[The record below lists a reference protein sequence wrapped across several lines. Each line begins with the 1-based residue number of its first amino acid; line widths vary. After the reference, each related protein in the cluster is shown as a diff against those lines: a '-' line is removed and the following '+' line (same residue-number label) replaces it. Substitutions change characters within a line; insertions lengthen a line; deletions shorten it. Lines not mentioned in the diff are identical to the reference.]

1 MPQLNVAKPEPI
13 RPPASLIQSCAIFLI
28 AACLAGCGDSGPV
41 TKKVQGSIT
50 FSGGPP
56 PATGKITLA
65 PIEVTEPFPRRPARG
80 EFDIKGNFTLTTFD
94 ASDGIIPGR
103 YSVNVTCWR
112 EKPTLE
118 TRLSANYVPPTF
130 EHEVTIA
137 ADADEPVEIAIN
149 VPVMQ
154 Q

>member
-1 MPQLNVAKPEPI
+1 MLKWNCRLRNVK
-13 RPPASLIQSCAIFLI
+13 LFCAAVLVSTSV
-28 AACLAGCGDSGPV
+28 AGCGGSGPV
-41 TKKVQGSIT
+41 TKKVEGTIT
-50 FSGGPP
+50 FKGGPP

-65 PIEVTEPFPRRPARG
+65 PVEVTEPFPRRPARG
-80 EFDIKGNFTLTTFD
+80 EFDEKGNFTLTTFEPG
-94 ASDGIIPGR
+94 DGIIPGR

-118 TRLSANYVPPTF
+118 TRLSANYVPPNF

-137 ADADEPVEIAIN
+137 ADADEPVEIAID
-149 VPVMQ
+149 VPVIQ

>member
-1 MPQLNVAKPEPI
+1 M
-13 RPPASLIQSCAIFLI
+13 SI
-28 AACLAGCGDSGPV
+28 AAMIKWNRGQRSVKLVCAAFLVSTSVAGCGGRGPV
-41 TKKVQGSIT
+41 TKKVQGTIT

-65 PIEVTEPFPRRPARG
+65 PVEVTEPFPRRPARG
-80 EFDIKGNFTLTTFD
+80 EFDEKGNFTLTTFD
-94 ASDGIIPGR
+94 AGDGIIPGR
-103 YSVNVTCWR
+103 YSVNIQCWR

-137 ADADEPVEIAIN
+137 ADADEPVEIAID
-149 VPVMQ
+149 VPVIQ
-154 Q
+154 K

>member
-1 MPQLNVAKPEPI
+1 M
-13 RPPASLIQSCAIFLI
+13 R
-28 AACLAGCGDSGPV
+28 D
-41 TKKVQGSIT
+41 GSIT
-50 FSGGPP
+50 ARRVVAFAHETPW
-56 PATGKITLA
+56 KRY
-65 PIEVTEPFPRRPARG
+65 EPFPRRPARG
-80 EFDIKGNFTLTTFD
+80 DFDEKGNFTLTTFD
-94 ASDGIIPGR
+94 SGDGIIPGR

-118 TRLSANYVPPTF
+118 TRQSANYVPPNF

-149 VPVMQ
+149 VPVIQ

>member
-1 MPQLNVAKPEPI
+1 MLKWNCRLRNVK
-13 RPPASLIQSCAIFLI
+13 LFCAAFLVSTSV
-28 AACLAGCGDSGPV
+28 AGCGGSGPV
-41 TKKVQGSIT
+41 TKKVEGTIT
-50 FSGGPP
+50 FKGGPP

-65 PIEVTEPFPRRPARG
+65 PVEVTEPFPRRPARG
-80 EFDIKGNFTLTTFD
+80 EFDEKGNFTLTTFD
-94 ASDGIIPGR
+94 AGDGIIPGR

-118 TRLSANYVPPTF
+118 TRLSANYVPPNF

-137 ADADEPVEIAIN
+137 ADADEPVEIAID
-149 VPVMQ
+149 VPVIQ

>member
-1 MPQLNVAKPEPI
+1 MLLAA
-13 RPPASLIQSCAIFLI
+13 ASV
-28 AACLAGCGDSGPV
+28 AGCGDSGPV
-41 TKKVQGSIT
+41 TKKVQGTVT
-50 FSGGPP
+50 FSGSPP
-56 PATGKITLA
+56 PATGKVTLA

-80 EFDIKGNFTLTTFD
+80 EFDENGHFTLTTFD
-94 ASDGIIPGR
+94 AGDGIIPGR
-103 YSVNVTCWR
+103 YSVNITCWR

-130 EHEVTIA
+130 QHEVTIA

-149 VPVMQ
+149 VPVIQ

>member
-1 MPQLNVAKPEPI
+1 MTRYCVANTERIRRSGSPI
-13 RPPASLIQSCAIFLI
+13 RYCAILLMV
-28 AACLAGCGDSGPV
+28 ACLSGCGDSGPV
-41 TKKVQGSIT
+41 TKTVQGTIT
-50 FSGGPP
+50 FKGGPP

-65 PIEVTEPFPRRPARG
+65 PVEVTEPFPRRPARG
-80 EFDIKGNFTLTTFD
+80 DFDEKGNFTLTTFD
-94 ASDGIIPGR
+94 SGDGIIPGR

-118 TRLSANYVPPTF
+118 TRQSANYVPPNF

-149 VPVMQ
+149 VPVIQ